1 MPFRPEELRLYLVTD
16 RRYSPRTLV
25 EQVRAAVAGGATLVQ
40 LREKDAPDRE
50 TLALGR
56 ELLAVLRDR
65 NVKLIVNN
73 RVDLALA
80 MGADGV
86 HLGQGDLPV
95 RVAREILG
103 PQAVIGASANT
114 IEEARAAQDE
124 GADYLGIGAMFPTDT
139 KKDHADVI
147 GPEGLRRI
155 RKALSLPLAGIG
167 GIDETNAATV
177 MEAGADGVAVISAIL
192 KSGELSGIERAARG
206 LRKIVDRA
214 SSS

>member
-16 RRYSPRTLV
+16 RRYSSRTLV

-40 LREKDAPDRE
+40 LREKEASDRE

-155 RKALSLPLAGIG
+155 RRALSLPLAGIG

-192 KSGELSGIERAARG
+192 KSGELSVIERAARG
-206 LRKIVDRA
+206 LREIVDRA